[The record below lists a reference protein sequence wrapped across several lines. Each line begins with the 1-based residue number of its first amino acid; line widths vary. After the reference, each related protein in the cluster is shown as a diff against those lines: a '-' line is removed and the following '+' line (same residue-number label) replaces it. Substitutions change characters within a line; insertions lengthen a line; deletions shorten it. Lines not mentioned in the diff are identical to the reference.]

1 MTNHYWKFCE
11 YWYNRPG
18 SDFLSKFPYELSF
31 GNKDGKYFLSPDPS
45 ASVNKILVTAS
56 YNDAFHRLLR
66 LRRDDDVG
74 DTRGVVLTGQPG
86 VGASF

>member
-1 MTNHYWKFCE
+1 MTDHYQELYE

-18 SDFLSKFPYELSF
+18 SEFLNETPYCLSLGIKGNEFPLPLGS
-31 GNKDGKYFLSPDPS
+31 SPPLE
-45 ASVNKILVTAS
+45 KILVTAS

-66 LRRDDDVG
+66 LREG
-74 DTRGVVLTGQPG
+74 DTGSNKGAVLTGQPG

>member
-1 MTNHYWKFCE
+1 MTNHYQEIYE

-18 SDFLSKFPYELSF
+18 SEFLRKTPYCLSLGIK
-31 GNKDGKYFLSPDPS
+31 GNKSPLPPGS
-45 ASVNKILVTAS
+45 SVSLNEILVTAS

-66 LRRDDDVG
+66 LREGDVG
-74 DTRGVVLTGQPG
+74 VTKGAVLTGQPG

>member
-1 MTNHYWKFCE
+1 MTNHYQELYE

-18 SDFLSKFPYELSF
+18 SEFLSKTPYCLPL
-31 GNKDGKYFLSPDPS
+31 GIKG
-45 ASVNKILVTAS
+45 NKILVTAS

-66 LRRDDDVG
+66 LREG
-74 DTRGVVLTGQPG
+74 DTGSDKGAVLTGQPG